1 MVNSENIKKFFE
13 WINNNKI
20 EYVLIKNDEEH
31 IPDKVLD
38 GNDIDILVHPSD
50 YDRYLKLI
58 QKNGYKVL
66 SGESSKYYFVYNMR
80 KDIYAQKEDV
90 YIHAYDK
97 LSCVSFTNMG
107 LSKIPLDKKIQE
119 FIWET
124 KKWDSK
130 NKWWITDDRII
141 LLYLIVRSI
150 FDKKKFRE
158 IYINEIEKRNSI
170 INDTKFIELCYF
182 VFFKFTPILLELIKN
197 QEYDIIL
204 RKYKCFKNY

>member
-1 MVNSENIKKFFE
+1 MVNSKNIKIFFE
-13 WINNNKI
+13 WINSNNI
-20 EYVLIKNDEEH
+20 EYVLIKNDGEH
-31 IPDKVLD
+31 IPNKILD
-38 GNDIDILVHPSD
+38 GDDIDILVHPND
-50 YDRYLKLI
+50 YEKYLKLI
-58 QKNGYKVL
+58 QENGFKVL
-66 SGESSKYYFVYNMR
+66 PGESLKYYFVYNMR
-80 KDIYAQKEDV
+80 KDIYAQKEDIF
-90 YIHAYDK
+90 IHAYDK

-107 LSKIPLDKKIQE
+107 LSKIPLDKKIQD

-124 KKWDSK
+124 KKWDFK

-197 QEYDIIL
+197 QEYDVIL
-204 RKYKCFKNY
+204 RTYKNFKNY